1 MENSFGKISII
12 GAGNVAFTLCRIL
25 KDKGLSPYCVFV
37 RDASKIDEVRSE
49 LEVNAV
55 SDYKTVIES
64 DIVIIAVNDDSV
76 SEVAANL
83 AGYKG
88 LAVHTSGT
96 MSSELLSRLPRF
108 GVFYPLQTMSK
119 VKQLS
124 FKSTPI
130 LINANNEADIALL
143 TRLANFFSDSVYV
156 VDDEKRKIIHLC
168 AVFVSNFTNVM
179 LGIGDKI
186 LKDNGLPLS
195 IMKSLVS
202 EMMEKCFLMSPDDAL
217 TGPAKRGDVST
228 LNAQTEFLSCNYPD
242 EAAIYKLITKYIV
255 EKNSRNEEL

>member
-55 SDYKTVIES
+55 SDYQTVLES

-119 VKQLS
+119 VKLLS
-124 FKSTPI
+124 FKSTPM

-143 TRLANFFSDSVYV
+143 TRLANFFSDSVFV
-156 VDDEKRKIIHLC
+156 VDDEKMKIIHLC
-168 AVFVSNFTNVM
+168 A
-179 LGIGDKI
+179 DK
-186 LKDNGLPLS
+186 
-195 IMKSLVS
+195 
-202 EMMEKCFLMSPDDAL
+202 
-217 TGPAKRGDVST
+217 
-228 LNAQTEFLSCNYPD
+228 
-242 EAAIYKLITKYIV
+242 
-255 EKNSRNEEL
+255 